1 MFLDPIQ
8 DSLELHPVVRL
19 REVVCVGTAILS
31 KSTRDASSIV
41 APRARVEADG
51 SVDAENAPTDP
62 CKTTERF
69 CTSSHTPHQR
79 FPFRR
84 THDRNPQTQWVSYPQ
99 ILRRSLLCR
108 RRDNSCAG
116 RVRSVGSQRDGRGSI
131 FSNRSNVRS
140 IPDPNP
146 AASVSNGV
154 TPRKRADGKEL
165 GDDAR
170 RSRRVPD
177 DLFAARLFDVHG

>member
-69 CTSSHTPHQR
+69 CTSSHTHHQR

-84 THDRNPQTQWVSYPQ
+84 TQDRNPQTQWGQLPTDSAEEPLLW
-99 ILRRSLLCR
+99 LRLSDRVCTPPETPLDRLAVGRSAVW
-108 RRDNSCAG
+108 RRDLP
-116 RVRSVGSQRDGRGSI
+116 RTGSRCPAPRTECQHAEA
-131 FSNRSNVRS
+131 
-140 IPDPNP
+140 
-146 AASVSNGV
+146 AAS
-154 TPRKRADGKEL
+154 PIRDR
-165 GDDAR
+165 
-170 RSRRVPD
+170 
-177 DLFAARLFDVHG
+177 